1 MTSISEL
8 SERKVGVGPFVG
20 SLQEIVCCMGNPV
33 RGNPTQF
40 MMEKAFQAAGLD
52 WRYLTLE
59 VEAEQLEAAI
69 GGMRAMKFRGAN
81 FTIPHKVAVIPFLD
95 RLTEPAQLM
104 GAVNCVTREG
114 KDLVGDNTD
123 GRGFLE
129 SLRETLD
136 PHGKKVVIFGAGGAA
151 RAISVELGLASVS
164 EITIANRGVER
175 GQELVDLLVNEVKI
189 PAKLVVLRDDYS
201 IEPGTDLVV
210 NATSIGLGDAS
221 ARVPL
226 DVNSLTHD
234 VVVADVIFNPAR
246 TRLIRDV
253 EAKGCKIIDGLGML
267 VNQAV
272 ISFKN
277 WTGVTPDATIMRDAL
292 EEFLS
297 I

>member
-1 MTSISEL
+1 
-8 SERKVGVGPFVG
+8 
-20 SLQEIVCCMGNPV
+20 MGNPV

-292 EEFLS
+292 EEFLR